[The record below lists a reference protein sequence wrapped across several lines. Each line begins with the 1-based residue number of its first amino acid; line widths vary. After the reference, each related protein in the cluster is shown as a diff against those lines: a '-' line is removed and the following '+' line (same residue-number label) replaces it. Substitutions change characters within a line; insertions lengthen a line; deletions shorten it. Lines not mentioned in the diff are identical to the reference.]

1 MKKHFFQSFTTITS
15 PSKFLNDSP
24 PPHPTERA
32 ASTHNAPPS
41 PSGQFHDAP
50 SALFKIS
57 FVLCPGF
64 TRSIQQLTFC
74 EKSRRFLSA
83 NRLYFWALI
92 SMQTKYEVTKFP
104 CSLSTKICHHKCRK
118 SERTRFLISNHLQP
132 SGCAN
137 CFLATFCWRSSI
149 SKKKKTDWYHFPL
162 WGDVKRK
169 KTAVSIFIIKNWINT
184 RQPKE
189 NKSC

>member
-1 MKKHFFQSFTTITS
+1 MRNILHEETFFSELYYNHFPFKI
-15 PSKFLNDSP
+15 LNDSP
-24 PPHPTERA
+24 PPHPTERE

-50 SALFKIS
+50 SALSKI
-57 FVLCPGF
+57 
-64 TRSIQQLTFC
+64 TFC

-104 CSLSTKICHHKCRK
+104 CSLSTKICHNKCRK

-149 SKKKKTDWYHFPL
+149 SKKKKKTDWYHFPV

-169 KTAVSIFIIKNWINT
+169 KTAVGIFIIKNWINT

>member
-24 PPHPTERA
+24 PPHPTERE
-32 ASTHNAPPS
+32 ASNHHAPPS

-50 SALFKIS
+50 SALSKIS

-104 CSLSTKICHHKCRK
+104 CSLSTKICYHKCRK

-137 CFLATFCWRSSI
+137 CSLATFCWRSSI
-149 SKKKKTDWYHFPL
+149 SQKKKNRLISFSSVGW
-162 WGDVKRK
+162 RK
-169 KTAVSIFIIKNWINT
+169 EKKKLLLASL
-184 RQPKE
+184 
-189 NKSC
+189 